1 MANNSIFARNAH
13 RANLQRNAFD
23 LSFTSK
29 FTASV
34 GMLLPCFC
42 KEVNPN
48 EHFRINPTMFLR
60 TVPLNSAAYVR
71 LKQYCEFYFVPT
83 RLLWRS
89 FPQFIAG
96 TSNQYSQ
103 QVFDGSKFS
112 NVPFVNFGDLLNF
125 LGNTNNLPDSCGYNF
140 KNGAVRLLDLLGY
153 GINVTNVDGLI
164 LQNKTKPF
172 KFNVSPLRFFAYQ
185 KIYSDYY
192 RNAQYESVNVNAF
205 NIDAVNPASSTLP
218 NVGSLVT
225 PMLYLRY
232 RDWKKDY
239 FNAVSPQFQ
248 GNDFMSAA
256 FSPVVFPSPSG
267 SNVSSQKPEVF
278 NYGGNYLGGIS
289 TSLSGS
295 STTGLRLTVSNL
307 RSAYALDKLYRLMS
321 SAKDG
326 SYGEQMK
333 VRFGVDAPDDDWKS
347 KFIGA
352 IDAPITIADVTTTSD
367 TYDESSNSGAIPGTL
382 YGNGWSNS
390 QGVIDFTAKEHG
402 IIMGIFSIL
411 PECDYQS
418 DQIDAF
424 NTKLK
429 REDFFVPEFADL
441 GKQPTPIYQFKFT
454 KDTDM
459 SKILGWNL
467 RYSEYKTS
475 LDMVHGVFNSDDKFQ
490 NQSYN
495 AWVAPRNQSLSQYS
509 NGATVSFFKALP
521 SVLNQIMVQ
530 EYDGTE
536 QTDQF
541 LVNANFGVQAIRPM
555 SIYGEPSLN

>member
-1 MANNSIFARNAH
+1 MVNNSIFARNAH

-48 EHFRINPTMFLR
+48 EHFRINPEMFLR
-60 TVPLNSAAYVR
+60 TVPMNSAAYVR

-89 FPQFIAG
+89 FPQFVAG
-96 TSNQYSQ
+96 TSNRFSQ
-103 QVFDGSKFS
+103 GIFDGSKFPS
-112 NVPFVNFGDLLNF
+112 VPSVNFGDLMTF
-125 LGNTNNLPDSCGYNF
+125 ISGTDSLPDSAGYNF

-153 GINVTNVDGLI
+153 GVNVSNVDSLVAA
-164 LQNKTKPF
+164 NKAKKFAFDINPF
-172 KFNVSPLRFFAYQ
+172 RFFAYQ

-192 RNAQYESVNVNAF
+192 RNPQYESINLNAW
-205 NIDAVNPASSTLP
+205 NIDNINPAASVVPHVSPL
-218 NVGSLVT
+218 SAS
-225 PMLYLRY
+225 MLYLRY

-239 FNAVSPQFQ
+239 FNAVSPSFQ
-248 GNDFMSAA
+248 GSDFMSSS
-256 FSPVVFPSPSG
+256 FLPISFPSPSG
-267 SNVSSQKPEVF
+267 SAVVSTIPDSYLY
-278 NYGGNYLGGIS
+278 NGDYLGGLS

-295 STTGLRLTVSNL
+295 TSGTRLTVSNL
-307 RSAYALDKLYRLMS
+307 RSAYALDKLYRLMV

-326 SYGEQMK
+326 SYSEQMK
-333 VRFGVDAPDDDWKS
+333 VRFGVAAPDDDWKS

-352 IDAPITIADVTTTSD
+352 IDAPVTIGDVTTTSD
-367 TYDESSNSGAIPGTL
+367 TYDESNNQGAIPGTL
-382 YGNGWSNS
+382 YGNGWSQS
-390 QGVIDFTAKEHG
+390 KGLIDFTAKEHG

-459 SKILGWNL
+459 SKVLGWNL

-495 AWVAPRNQSLSQYS
+495 AWVAPRNQALAQYT

-521 SVLNQIMVQ
+521 SVLNQVMVQ
-530 EYDGTE
+530 QYDGTE

-541 LVNANFGVQAIRPM
+541 LVNASFNVQAIRPM

>member
-1 MANNSIFARNAH
+1 
-13 RANLQRNAFD
+13 
-23 LSFTSK
+23 
-29 FTASV
+29 
-34 GMLLPCFC
+34 ML
-42 KEVNPN
+42 
-48 EHFRINPTMFLR
+48 
-60 TVPLNSAAYVR
+60 
-71 LKQYCEFYFVPT
+71 
-83 RLLWRS
+83 
-89 FPQFIAG
+89 
-96 TSNQYSQ
+96 
-103 QVFDGSKFS
+103 
-112 NVPFVNFGDLLNF
+112 
-125 LGNTNNLPDSCGYNF
+125 
-140 KNGAVRLLDLLGY
+140 
-153 GINVTNVDGLI
+153 
-164 LQNKTKPF
+164 
-172 KFNVSPLRFFAYQ
+172 AYQ

-192 RNAQYESVNVNAF
+192 RNPLYESVDVENFNVDNS
-205 NIDAVNPASSTLP
+205 NPSTSVASQTAS
-218 NVGSLVT
+218 
-225 PMLYLRY
+225 MMYLRY

-239 FNAVSPQFQ
+239 FNAVSPAFQ
-248 GNDFMSAA
+248 SSDFMSAS
-256 FSPVVFPSPSG
+256 FTPVSFGVSASSG
-267 SNVSSQKPEVF
+267 EPYTNTDISSK
-278 NYGGNYLGGIS
+278 LGGLYIKS
-289 TSLSGS
+289 ADNF
-295 STTGLRLTVSNL
+295 TVANL
-307 RSAYALDKLYRLMS
+307 RSAYALDKLYRLML

-326 SYGEQMK
+326 SYSEQMK

-352 IDAPITIADVTTTSD
+352 IDAPVTIGDVTTTSD
-367 TYDESSNSGAIPGTL
+367 TYDESSQSGAIPGTL
-382 YGNGWSNS
+382 YGNGWSQSKGN
-390 QGVIDFTAKEHG
+390 IDFTAKEHG

-418 DQIDAF
+418 DQLDAF

-459 SKILGWNL
+459 TKVLGWNL

-495 AWVAPRNQSLSQYS
+495 AWVAPRNQTLAQYS

-530 EYDGTE
+530 QYDGTE

-541 LVNANFGVQAIRPM
+541 LVNAGFNVQAIRPM

>member
-48 EHFRINPTMFLR
+48 EHFRINPSLFLR

-96 TSNQYSQ
+96 TSNQFSAAIS
-103 QVFDGSKFS
+103 DGSKFS
-112 NVPFVNFGDLLNF
+112 SVPTWDFNTMLKLLTTS
-125 LGNTNNLPDSCGYNF
+125 GNDTCGYPF
-140 KNGAVRLLDLLGY
+140 KYGAVRLLDLLGY
-153 GINVTNVDGLI
+153 GVNVSNVDSLI
-164 LQNKTKPF
+164 AANNTKPF
-172 KFNVSPLRFFAYQ
+172 AFKVSPFRMLAYQ

-192 RNAQYESVNVNAF
+192 RNSLYESVDVENFNVDNS
-205 NIDAVNPASSTLP
+205 NPSSSVASQTAS
-218 NVGSLVT
+218 
-225 PMLYLRY
+225 MMYLRY

-239 FNAVSPQFQ
+239 FNSVSPSFQ
-248 GNDFMSAA
+248 GNEFMQAQ
-256 FSPVVFPSPSG
+256 FSPFVFPSAGQDVNANPTSWGNKNDNYQGGLSINQPSG
-267 SNVSSQKPEVF
+267 
-278 NYGGNYLGGIS
+278 
-289 TSLSGS
+289 GS
-295 STTGLRLTVSNL
+295 SAGITVANL

-326 SYGEQMK
+326 SYSEQMK
-333 VRFGVDAPDDDWKS
+333 VRFGVESPDDDWKS
-347 KFIGA
+347 QFIGA
-352 IDAPITIADVTTTSD
+352 IDAPVTIGDVTTTSD
-367 TYDESSNSGAIPGTL
+367 TYDETSESGAIPGTL
-382 YGNGWSNS
+382 YGNGWSQS
-390 QGVIDFTAKEHG
+390 QGNIDFTSKEHG

-418 DQIDAF
+418 DQLDAF

-459 SKILGWNL
+459 TKVLGWNL

-495 AWVAPRNQSLSQYS
+495 AWVAPRNQSLNQYS

-530 EYDGTE
+530 QYDGTE

-541 LVNANFGVQAIRPM
+541 LVNAGFNVQAIRPM

>member
-13 RANLQRNAFD
+13 RAHLQRNAFD

-103 QVFDGSKFS
+103 QVFDGSQFP
-112 NVPFVNFGDLLNF
+112 NIPFVNFGDLLNF
-125 LGNTNNLPDSCGYNF
+125 IGNTNNLPDSCGYNF

-153 GINVTNVDGLI
+153 GINVSNVDGLI
-164 LQNKTKPF
+164 LTNKTKPF
-172 KFNVSPLRFFAYQ
+172 KFNVSPFRFLAYQ
-185 KIYSDYY
+185 KIYSDFY
-192 RNAQYESVNVNAF
+192 RNAQYESINVNAF
-205 NIDAVNPASSTLP
+205 NIDGVNPASSTNP
-218 NVGSLVT
+218 NIGPLVT
-225 PMLYLRY
+225 PQLYLRY

-248 GNDFMSAA
+248 GSDFMSSS
-256 FSPVVFPSPSG
+256 FQPIVFPSAGQDINANPTSWNVGSNFQGGLSINQPSG
-267 SNVSSQKPEVF
+267 SSSA
-278 NYGGNYLGGIS
+278 GI
-289 TSLSGS
+289 
-295 STTGLRLTVSNL
+295 TVANL
-307 RSAYALDKLYRLMS
+307 RSAYALDKLYRLMV

-326 SYGEQMK
+326 SYSEQMK
-333 VRFGVDAPDDDWKS
+333 TRFGVEAPNDEWKS

-367 TYDESSNSGAIPGTL
+367 TYDASSEIGAIPGTL

-429 REDFFVPEFADL
+429 REDFFVPEYADL

-459 SKILGWNL
+459 SKVLGWNL

-475 LDMVHGVFNSDDKFQ
+475 LDMIHGVFNSDDKFQ

-495 AWVAPRNQSLSQYS
+495 AWVAPRNQALSQYS

-541 LVNANFGVQAIRPM
+541 LINAQFGVQAIRPM

>member
-48 EHFRINPTMFLR
+48 EHFRINPEMFLR

-96 TSNQYSQ
+96 TSNQFSTAIS
-103 QVFDGSKFS
+103 DGSKFS
-112 NVPFVNFGDLLNF
+112 SVPTWDFNTILRLLSTS
-125 LGNTNNLPDSCGYNF
+125 GNDACGYPF
-140 KNGAVRLLDLLGY
+140 KYGAVRLLDLLGY
-153 GINVTNVDGLI
+153 GVNVSNVDSLI
-164 LQNKTKPF
+164 AANTAKPF
-172 KFNVSPLRFFAYQ
+172 AFKVSPFRMLAYQ
-185 KIYSDYY
+185 KIYSDFY
-192 RNAQYESVNVNAF
+192 RNPLYEAIDVENFNVDNTSSSSS
-205 NIDAVNPASSTLP
+205 IASQTAR
-218 NVGSLVT
+218 
-225 PMLYLRY
+225 MMYLRY

-248 GNDFMSAA
+248 GNDFMSAS
-256 FSPVVFPSPSG
+256 FTPIVFPSAGQDVNANPTSWSNKNDNFQGGLSINQPSG
-267 SNVSSQKPEVF
+267 
-278 NYGGNYLGGIS
+278 
-289 TSLSGS
+289 GS
-295 STTGLRLTVSNL
+295 SAGITVANL
-307 RSAYALDKLYRLMS
+307 RSAYALDKLYRLMV

-326 SYGEQMK
+326 SYSEQMK
-333 VRFGVDAPDDDWKS
+333 TRFGVDAPDDDWKS

-352 IDAPITIADVTTTSD
+352 IDAPVTIGDVTTTSD
-367 TYDESSNSGAIPGTL
+367 TYNETDNSGAIPGTL
-382 YGNGWSNS
+382 YGNGWSQSN
-390 QGVIDFTAKEHG
+390 GTIDFTSKEHG

-441 GKQPTPIYQFKFT
+441 GKQPTPIYQFKFS

-459 SKILGWNL
+459 TKVLGWNL

-495 AWVAPRNQSLSQYS
+495 AWVAPRNQTLSQYS

-530 EYDGTE
+530 QYDGTE

-541 LVNANFGVQAIRPM
+541 LVNAGFNVQAIRPM

>member
-48 EHFRINPTMFLR
+48 EHFRINPEMFLR

-96 TSNQYSQ
+96 TSNQFSA
-103 QVFDGSKFS
+103 VISDGSKFS
-112 NVPFVNFGDLLNF
+112 SVPTWDFNTMLKLLTTS
-125 LGNTNNLPDSCGYNF
+125 GNDTCGYPF
-140 KNGAVRLLDLLGY
+140 KYGAVRLLDLLGY
-153 GINVTNVDGLI
+153 GVNVSNVDSLI
-164 LQNKTKPF
+164 AANNTKPF
-172 KFNVSPLRFFAYQ
+172 NFKVSPFRMLAYQ

-192 RNAQYESVNVNAF
+192 RNPLYESVDVENFNVDNS
-205 NIDAVNPASSTLP
+205 NPSTSVASQTAS
-218 NVGSLVT
+218 
-225 PMLYLRY
+225 MMYLRY

-239 FNAVSPQFQ
+239 FNAVSPAFQ
-248 GNDFMSAA
+248 SSDFMSAS
-256 FSPVVFPSPSG
+256 FSPVSFGVSASSG
-267 SNVSSQKPEVF
+267 EPYTNTDISSK
-278 NYGGNYLGGIS
+278 LGGIYIKS
-289 TSLSGS
+289 ADNF
-295 STTGLRLTVSNL
+295 TVANL
-307 RSAYALDKLYRLMS
+307 RSAYALDKLYRLML

-326 SYGEQMK
+326 SYSEQMK

-352 IDAPITIADVTTTSD
+352 IDAPVTIADVTTTSD
-367 TYDESSNSGAIPGTL
+367 TYDESLQSGAIPGTL
-382 YGNGWSNS
+382 YGNGWSQSKGN
-390 QGVIDFTAKEHG
+390 IDFTAKEHG

-418 DQIDAF
+418 DQLDAF

-459 SKILGWNL
+459 SKVLGWNL

-475 LDMVHGVFNSDDKFQ
+475 FDMVHGVFNSDDKYQ

-495 AWVAPRNQSLSQYS
+495 AWVAPRNQTLAQYS

-530 EYDGTE
+530 QYDGTE

-541 LVNANFGVQAIRPM
+541 LVNAGFHVQAIRPM

>member
-48 EHFRINPTMFLR
+48 EHFRINPEMFLR

-89 FPQFIAG
+89 FPQFISG
-96 TSNQYSQ
+96 TSNVFSQ
-103 QVFDGSKFS
+103 GIFDGSKFNS
-112 NVPFVNFGDLLNF
+112 VPSVNFGDLLTF
-125 LGNTNNLPDSCGYNF
+125 LSGTSNLPDSAGYNF

-153 GINVTNVDGLI
+153 GVNVANVDSLI
-164 LQNKTKPF
+164 AANKVKKFTFSVNPF
-172 KFNVSPLRFFAYQ
+172 RFFAYQ

-192 RNAQYESVNVNAF
+192 RNALYEGININAW
-205 NIDAVNPASSTLP
+205 NIDNISPFTSDTPVIS
-218 NVGSLVT
+218 SLVT

-239 FNAVSPQFQ
+239 FNAVSPSFQ
-248 GNDFMSAA
+248 GNEFMASQFTPIA
-256 FSPVVFPSPSG
+256 FPSAGQDVNANPTSWTNKNDNFQGGLSINQPSG
-267 SNVSSQKPEVF
+267 
-278 NYGGNYLGGIS
+278 
-289 TSLSGS
+289 GS
-295 STTGLRLTVSNL
+295 SAGITVANL
-307 RSAYALDKLYRLMS
+307 RSAYALDKLYRLMV

-326 SYGEQMK
+326 SYSEQMK

-352 IDAPITIADVTTTSD
+352 IDAPVTIGDVTTTSD
-367 TYDESSNSGAIPGTL
+367 TYDETSNSGAIPGTL
-382 YGNGWSNS
+382 YGNGWSQS
-390 QGVIDFTAKEHG
+390 KGSIDFTSKEHG

-418 DQIDAF
+418 DQLNPF

-429 REDFFVPEFADL
+429 REDYFVPEFADL
-441 GKQPTPIYQFKFT
+441 GKQPTPIYQFKFN

-459 SKILGWNL
+459 SKVLGWNL

-495 AWVAPRNQSLSQYS
+495 AWVAPRNQTLSQYS

-530 EYDGTE
+530 QYDGTE

-541 LVNANFGVQAIRPM
+541 LVNAGFNVQAIRPM

>member
-48 EHFRINPTMFLR
+48 EHFRINPEMFLR

-89 FPQFIAG
+89 FPQFISG
-96 TSNQYSQ
+96 TSNQFSQ
-103 QVFDGSKFS
+103 GIFDGSKFDS
-112 NVPFVNFGDLLNF
+112 VPSVNFGDLLTF
-125 LGNTNNLPDSCGYNF
+125 LSGTSQLPDSAGYNF
-140 KNGAVRLLDLLGY
+140 KNGAVRILDLLGY
-153 GINVTNVDGLI
+153 GINVSNVDSLI
-164 LQNKTKPF
+164 AANKTK
-172 KFNVSPLRFFAYQ
+172 KFNFNVNPFRFFAYQ

-192 RNAQYESVNVNAF
+192 RNAQYESINLNAW
-205 NIDAVNPASSTLP
+205 NIDNINPASGSTP
-218 NVGSLVT
+218 LVSPLVA

-239 FNAVSPQFQ
+239 FNAVSPSFQ
-248 GNDFMSAA
+248 GNEFMQSQ
-256 FSPVVFPSPSG
+256 FTPIVFPSAGQDVNANPTSWGNKNDNYQGGLSINQPSG
-267 SNVSSQKPEVF
+267 
-278 NYGGNYLGGIS
+278 
-289 TSLSGS
+289 GS
-295 STTGLRLTVSNL
+295 SAGITVANL
-307 RSAYALDKLYRLMS
+307 RSAYALDKLYRLMT

-326 SYGEQMK
+326 SYSEQMK
-333 VRFGVDAPDDDWKS
+333 VRFGVESPDDDWKS

-352 IDAPITIADVTTTSD
+352 IDAPVTIGDVTTTSD
-367 TYDESSNSGAIPGTL
+367 TYDESSQIGAIPGTL
-382 YGNGWSNS
+382 YGNGWSQSRGN
-390 QGVIDFTAKEHG
+390 IDFTAKEHG
-402 IIMGIFSIL
+402 IIIGIFSIL

-418 DQIDAF
+418 DQLDAF

-459 SKILGWNL
+459 TKVLGWNL

-495 AWVAPRNQSLSQYS
+495 AWVAPRNQSLNQYS

-530 EYDGTE
+530 QYDGTE

-541 LVNANFGVQAIRPM
+541 LVNAGFNVQAIRPM

>member
-1 MANNSIFARNAH
+1 MANNSIFSRNAH

-48 EHFRINPTMFLR
+48 EHFRINPEMFLR

-103 QVFDGSKFS
+103 QVFDGSKFP

-125 LGNTNNLPDSCGYNF
+125 LGNTNNLPDSCGYSF

-153 GINVTNVDGLI
+153 GINVSNVDSLI
-164 LQNKTKPF
+164 LTNKTKPF
-172 KFNVSPLRFFAYQ
+172 KFNISPFRFLAYQ
-185 KIYSDYY
+185 KIYSDFY
-192 RNAQYESVNVNAF
+192 RNAQYESINVNAF
-205 NIDAVNPASSTLP
+205 NIDGINPASSTNP
-218 NVGSLVT
+218 SIGSLVT
-225 PMLYLRY
+225 PQLYLRY

-256 FSPVVFPSPSG
+256 FSPIVFPAAGQIVNGNPTSWSFKGGNFQGGVSINQPSG
-267 SNVSSQKPEVF
+267 DSSA
-278 NYGGNYLGGIS
+278 GI
-289 TSLSGS
+289 TAA
-295 STTGLRLTVSNL
+295 NL

-326 SYGEQMK
+326 SYSEQMK
-333 VRFGVDAPDDDWKS
+333 TRFGVEAPDDEWKS

-367 TYDESSNSGAIPGTL
+367 TYDESSNQGAIPGTL
-382 YGNGWSNS
+382 YGNGWSQS
-390 QGVIDFTAKEHG
+390 KGLIDFTAKEHG
-402 IIMGIFSIL
+402 VIMGIFSIL

-459 SKILGWNL
+459 SKVLGWNL

-475 LDMVHGVFNSDDKFQ
+475 LDMVHGVFNSNDKFQ

-495 AWVAPRNQSLSQYS
+495 AWVAPRNQALSQYS
-509 NGATVSFFKALP
+509 NGATISFFKALP

-541 LVNANFGVQAIRPM
+541 LVNAQFGVQAIRPM

>member
-13 RANLQRNAFD
+13 RVHLQRNAFD

-89 FPQFIAG
+89 FPQFISG
-96 TSNQYSQ
+96 TSNMFSQ
-103 QVFDGSKFS
+103 RIYDGSKFS
-112 NVPFVNFGDLLNF
+112 SIPSVSFGKLLSFINTVTDL
-125 LGNTNNLPDSCGYNF
+125 DVCGYDY
-140 KNGAVRLLDLLGY
+140 KSGAVRLLDLLGY
-153 GINVTNVDGLI
+153 GVNVANVDSLI
-164 LQNKTKPF
+164 SQNATKPF
-172 KFNVSPLRFFAYQ
+172 SFNVSPFRFLAYQ

-192 RNAQYESVNVNAF
+192 RNAQYESVNVSAF
-205 NIDAVNPASSTLP
+205 NIDSVAVPSSGVPSSPLQ
-218 NVGSLVT
+218 SS
-225 PMLYLRY
+225 MLSLRY

-239 FNAVSPQFQ
+239 FNAVSPEFQ
-248 GNDFMSAA
+248 GNDFMTAQ
-256 FSPVVFPSPSG
+256 FSPVLFPFGDTGKYHEVRPTSTNYG
-267 SNVSSQKPEVF
+267 SNYMGLLNQEF
-278 NYGGNYLGGIS
+278 S
-289 TSLSGS
+289 TNGQFTLS
-295 STTGLRLTVSNL
+295 TANI
-307 RSAYALDKLYRLMS
+307 RSAFALDKLYRLMS

-326 SYGEQMK
+326 SYSEQMK
-333 VRFGVDAPDDDWKS
+333 TRFGVDAPDDEWKS

-367 TYDESSNSGAIPGTL
+367 TYDASSESGAIPGTL

-441 GKQPTPIYQFKFT
+441 GKQATPIYQFKFT

-459 SKILGWNL
+459 SGVLGWNL

-495 AWVAPRNQSLSQYS
+495 AWVAPRNQSLSQYT

>member
-48 EHFRINPTMFLR
+48 EHFRINPEMFLR

-96 TSNQYSQ
+96 TSNQFSTAIS
-103 QVFDGSKFS
+103 DGSKFNS
-112 NVPFVNFGDLLNF
+112 VPTWDFNTLLK
-125 LGNTNNLPDSCGYNF
+125 LLSTSGTDTCGYPF
-140 KNGAVRLLDLLGY
+140 KYGAVRLLDLLGY
-153 GINVTNVDGLI
+153 GVNVSNVDSLI
-164 LQNKTKPF
+164 AANTAKPF
-172 KFNVSPLRFFAYQ
+172 AFKVSPFRMLAYQ
-185 KIYSDYY
+185 KIYSDFY
-192 RNAQYESVNVNAF
+192 RNPLYEAIDVENFNVDNT
-205 NIDAVNPASSTLP
+205 SSSSSIANQTAR
-218 NVGSLVT
+218 
-225 PMLYLRY
+225 MMYLRY

-239 FNAVSPQFQ
+239 FNAVSPSFQ
-248 GNDFMSAA
+248 GNDFMQAA
-256 FSPVVFPSPSG
+256 FSPIVFPSAGQDVNANPTSWFNKNDNFQGGLSINQPSG
-267 SNVSSQKPEVF
+267 
-278 NYGGNYLGGIS
+278 
-289 TSLSGS
+289 GS
-295 STTGLRLTVSNL
+295 SAGITVANL
-307 RSAYALDKLYRLMS
+307 RSAYALDKLYRLMV

-326 SYGEQMK
+326 SYSEQMK
-333 VRFGVDAPDDDWKS
+333 TRFGVDAPDDDWKS

-352 IDAPITIADVTTTSD
+352 IDAPVTIGDVTTTSD
-367 TYDESSNSGAIPGTL
+367 TYNESDQSGAIPGTL
-382 YGNGWSNS
+382 YGNGWSQS
-390 QGVIDFTAKEHG
+390 KGTIHFTSKEHG

-441 GKQPTPIYQFKFT
+441 GKQPTPIYQFKFN

-459 SKILGWNL
+459 SKVLGWNL

-495 AWVAPRNQSLSQYS
+495 AWVAPRNQILSQYS
-509 NGATVSFFKALP
+509 EGATVSFFKALP

-530 EYDGTE
+530 QYDGTE

-541 LVNANFGVQAIRPM
+541 LVDAGFNVQAIRPM

>member
-48 EHFRINPTMFLR
+48 EHFRINPEMFLR

-96 TSNQYSQ
+96 TSNQFSTAIS
-103 QVFDGSKFS
+103 DGSKFS
-112 NVPFVNFGDLLNF
+112 SVPTWDFNTLLR
-125 LGNTNNLPDSCGYNF
+125 LLSTSGTDACGYPF
-140 KNGAVRLLDLLGY
+140 KYGAVRLLDLLGY
-153 GINVTNVDGLI
+153 GVNVSNVDSLI
-164 LQNKTKPF
+164 AANTAKPF
-172 KFNVSPLRFFAYQ
+172 AFKVSPFRMLAYQ
-185 KIYSDYY
+185 KIYSDFY
-192 RNAQYESVNVNAF
+192 RNSLYESIDVENFNVDNT
-205 NIDAVNPASSTLP
+205 SSSSSIANQTAR
-218 NVGSLVT
+218 
-225 PMLYLRY
+225 MMYLRY

-248 GNDFMSAA
+248 GNDFMSAS
-256 FSPVVFPSPSG
+256 FTPIVFPSAGQDVNANPTSWSNKNDNFQGGLSINQPSG
-267 SNVSSQKPEVF
+267 
-278 NYGGNYLGGIS
+278 
-289 TSLSGS
+289 GS
-295 STTGLRLTVSNL
+295 SAGITVANL
-307 RSAYALDKLYRLMS
+307 RSAYALDKLYRLMV

-326 SYGEQMK
+326 SYSEQMK
-333 VRFGVDAPDDDWKS
+333 TRFGVDAPDDDWKS

-352 IDAPITIADVTTTSD
+352 IDAPVTIGDVTTTSD
-367 TYDESSNSGAIPGTL
+367 TYNESDQSGAIPGTL
-382 YGNGWSNS
+382 YGNGWSQS
-390 QGVIDFTAKEHG
+390 KGTIDFTSKEHG

-441 GKQPTPIYQFKFT
+441 GKQPTPIYQFKFS

-459 SKILGWNL
+459 SKVLGWNL

-495 AWVAPRNQSLSQYS
+495 AWVAPRNQTLSQYS

-521 SVLNQIMVQ
+521 SVLNQVMVQ
-530 EYDGTE
+530 QYDGTE

-541 LVNANFGVQAIRPM
+541 LVNAGFNVQAIRPM

>member
-1 MANNSIFARNAH
+1 MSNNSIFARNVH

-48 EHFRINPTMFLR
+48 EHFRINPEMFLR

-89 FPQFIAG
+89 FPQFISG
-96 TSNQYSQ
+96 TSNQFSQ
-103 QVFDGSKFS
+103 GIFDGSKFPS
-112 NVPFVNFGDLLNF
+112 VPSVNFGDLLTF
-125 LGNTNNLPDSCGYNF
+125 LSGTSNLPDSAGYNF

-153 GINVTNVDGLI
+153 GINVANVDSLI
-164 LQNKTKPF
+164 AANKSKKFT
-172 KFNVSPLRFFAYQ
+172 FNVNPFRFFAYQ

-192 RNAQYESVNVNAF
+192 RNTQYESINLNAW
-205 NIDAVNPASSTLP
+205 NIDNINPSS
-218 NVGSLVT
+218 SVT
-225 PMLYLRY
+225 PMVSPLVSPMFYLRY

-239 FNAVSPQFQ
+239 FNAVSPSFQ
-248 GNDFMSAA
+248 GNDFMESS
-256 FSPVVFPSPSG
+256 FSPIVFPSAGQNVNGNPTSWTGKNDNFQGGLSINQPSG
-267 SNVSSQKPEVF
+267 
-278 NYGGNYLGGIS
+278 
-289 TSLSGS
+289 GS
-295 STTGLRLTVSNL
+295 SAGITVANL
-307 RSAYALDKLYRLMS
+307 RSAYALDKLYRLMV

-326 SYGEQMK
+326 SYSEQMK

-352 IDAPITIADVTTTSD
+352 IDAPVTIGDVTTTSD

-382 YGNGWSNS
+382 YGNGWSQS
-390 QGVIDFTAKEHG
+390 KGSIDFTSKEHG

-418 DQIDAF
+418 DQLNPF

-429 REDFFVPEFADL
+429 REDYFVPEFADL
-441 GKQPTPIYQFKFT
+441 GKQPTPIYQFKFN

-459 SKILGWNL
+459 SKVLGWNL

-495 AWVAPRNQSLSQYS
+495 AWVAPRNQTLSQYS

-530 EYDGTE
+530 QYDGTE

-541 LVNANFGVQAIRPM
+541 LVNAGFNVQAIRPM

>member
-1 MANNSIFARNAH
+1 MANNSIFARNVH

-48 EHFRINPTMFLR
+48 EHFRINPEMFLR

-96 TSNQYSQ
+96 TSNQFSAAIS
-103 QVFDGSKFS
+103 DGSKFS
-112 NVPFVNFGDLLNF
+112 SVPTWDFNTLLK
-125 LGNTNNLPDSCGYNF
+125 LLTTSGHDTCGYPF
-140 KNGAVRLLDLLGY
+140 KYGAVRLLDLLGY
-153 GINVTNVDGLI
+153 GVNVSNVDSLI
-164 LQNKTKPF
+164 GANNTKPF
-172 KFNVSPLRFFAYQ
+172 NFKVSPFRMLAYQ

-192 RNAQYESVNVNAF
+192 RNSLYESVDVENFNVDNS
-205 NIDAVNPASSTLP
+205 NPSTSVANQTAS
-218 NVGSLVT
+218 
-225 PMLYLRY
+225 MMYLRY

-239 FNAVSPQFQ
+239 FNAVSPSFQ
-248 GNDFMSAA
+248 GNEFMEAA
-256 FSPVVFPSPSG
+256 FSPIVFPSAGQDVNGNPTSWSGKNDNFQGGLSINQPSG
-267 SNVSSQKPEVF
+267 ASSA
-278 NYGGNYLGGIS
+278 GI
-289 TSLSGS
+289 
-295 STTGLRLTVSNL
+295 TVANL
-307 RSAYALDKLYRLMS
+307 RSAYALDKLYRLMV

-326 SYGEQMK
+326 SYSEQMK

-352 IDAPITIADVTTTSD
+352 IDAPVTIGDVTTTSD
-367 TYDESSNSGAIPGTL
+367 TYDETSNSGAIPGTL
-382 YGNGWSNS
+382 YGNGWSQS
-390 QGVIDFTAKEHG
+390 KGSIDFTSKEHG

-418 DQIDAF
+418 DQLNPF

-429 REDFFVPEFADL
+429 REDYFVPEFADL
-441 GKQPTPIYQFKFT
+441 GKQPTPIYQFKFN

-459 SKILGWNL
+459 SKVLGWNL

-495 AWVAPRNQSLSQYS
+495 AWVAPRNQTLSQYS

-530 EYDGTE
+530 QYDGTE

-541 LVNANFGVQAIRPM
+541 LVNAGFNVQAIRPM

>member
-89 FPQFIAG
+89 FPQFISG
-96 TSNQYSQ
+96 TSNQFSQ
-103 QVFDGSKFS
+103 RIYDGSKFS
-112 NVPFVNFGDLLNF
+112 SIPSVSFGKLLSFINTATDL
-125 LGNTNNLPDSCGYNF
+125 DVCGYDY
-140 KNGAVRLLDLLGY
+140 KSGAVRLLDLLGY
-153 GINVTNVDGLI
+153 GVNVANVDSLI
-164 LQNKTKPF
+164 SQNATKPF
-172 KFNVSPLRFFAYQ
+172 SFNVSPFRFLAYQ

-192 RNAQYESVNVNAF
+192 RNAQYESVNVSAF
-205 NIDAVNPASSTLP
+205 NIDSVAVPSSGVPSSPLQ
-218 NVGSLVT
+218 S
-225 PMLYLRY
+225 PMLSLRY

-239 FNAVSPQFQ
+239 FNAVSPEFQ
-248 GNDFMSAA
+248 GNDFMSSQ
-256 FSPVVFPSPSG
+256 FSPILFPAG
-267 SNVSSQKPEVF
+267 QTDKYQEVKPATS
-278 NYGGNYLGGIS
+278 NYGGNYMGLLNQQVS
-289 TSLSGS
+289 TNGQFTMS
-295 STTGLRLTVSNL
+295 VANI
-307 RSAYALDKLYRLMS
+307 RSAFALDKLYRLMS

-367 TYDESSNSGAIPGTL
+367 TYDSSSESGAIPGTL

-424 NTKLK
+424 NTKLQ

-459 SKILGWNL
+459 SRVLGWNL

-521 SVLNQIMVQ
+521 SVLNQVMVQ

-541 LVNANFGVQAIRPM
+541 LINASFGVQAIRPM

>member
-1 MANNSIFARNAH
+1 MANNSIFASNAH

-48 EHFRINPTMFLR
+48 EHFRINPEMFLR

-89 FPQFIAG
+89 FPQFITG
-96 TSNQYSQ
+96 TSNLFSQ
-103 QVFDGSKFS
+103 GIFDGSKFGS
-112 NVPFVNFGDLLNF
+112 VPSVNFGDLLTF
-125 LGNTNNLPDSCGYNF
+125 LSGTSQLPDSAGYNF
-140 KNGAVRLLDLLGY
+140 KNGAVRILDLLGY
-153 GINVTNVDGLI
+153 GINVSNVDSLI
-164 LQNKTKPF
+164 AANKTK
-172 KFNVSPLRFFAYQ
+172 KFNFNVNPFRFFAYQ

-192 RNAQYESVNVNAF
+192 RNAQYESININAW
-205 NIDAVNPASSTLP
+205 NIDNINPASGSTP
-218 NVGSLVT
+218 LVSPLVA

-239 FNAVSPQFQ
+239 FNAVSPAFQ
-248 GNDFMSAA
+248 SSDFMSAS
-256 FSPVVFPSPSG
+256 FSPVSFGVSASSG
-267 SNVSSQKPEVF
+267 EPYTNTDISSK
-278 NYGGNYLGGIS
+278 LGGVYIKS
-289 TSLSGS
+289 ADNF
-295 STTGLRLTVSNL
+295 TVANL
-307 RSAYALDKLYRLMS
+307 RSAYALDKLYRLML

-326 SYGEQMK
+326 SYSEQMK

-352 IDAPITIADVTTTSD
+352 IDAPVTIGDVTTTSD
-367 TYDESSNSGAIPGTL
+367 TYDESSQSGAIPGTL
-382 YGNGWSNS
+382 YGNGWSQSKGN
-390 QGVIDFTAKEHG
+390 IDFTAKEHG

-418 DQIDAF
+418 DQLDVF

-441 GKQPTPIYQFKFT
+441 GKQPIPIYQFKFT

-459 SKILGWNL
+459 TKVLGWNL

-495 AWVAPRNQSLSQYS
+495 AWVAPRNQTLAQYS

-530 EYDGTE
+530 QYDGTE

-541 LVNANFGVQAIRPM
+541 LVNAGFNVQAIRPM

>member
-1 MANNSIFARNAH
+1 MANNSIFARNVH
-13 RANLQRNAFD
+13 RTHLQRNAFD

-48 EHFRINPTMFLR
+48 EHFRINPSMFLR

-89 FPQFIAG
+89 FPQFISG
-96 TSNQYSQ
+96 TSNQFSQ
-103 QVFDGSKFS
+103 RIYDGSKFPS
-112 NVPFVNFGDLLNF
+112 VPSVSFGKLLSFINTVSDL
-125 LGNTNNLPDSCGYNF
+125 DVCGYDY
-140 KNGAVRLLDLLGY
+140 KSGAVRLLDLLGY
-153 GINVTNVDGLI
+153 GVNVANVDSLI
-164 LQNKTKPF
+164 SQNATKPF
-172 KFNVSPLRFFAYQ
+172 SFNVSPFRFLAYQ

-192 RNAQYESVNVNAF
+192 RNAQYESVNVAAF
-205 NIDAVNPASSTLP
+205 NIDSVAVPSSGVSSSPLQ
-218 NVGSLVT
+218 S
-225 PMLYLRY
+225 PMLSLRY

-248 GNDFMSAA
+248 GNNFMSAA

-267 SNVSSQKPEVF
+267 SSVSSQVPNVF
-278 NYGGNYLGGIS
+278 SYGGNYLGGIE
-289 TSLSGS
+289 TALSGS
-295 STTGLRLTVSNL
+295 TSGLRLTVSNI

-367 TYDESSNSGAIPGTL
+367 TYDASSDSGAIPGTL

-459 SKILGWNL
+459 SKVLGWNL

-495 AWVAPRNQSLSQYS
+495 AWVAPRNQALSQYS

-521 SVLNQIMVQ
+521 SVLNQVMVQ

>member
-1 MANNSIFARNAH
+1 MANNSIFARNSH

-48 EHFRINPTMFLR
+48 EHFRINPEMFLR
-60 TVPLNSAAYVR
+60 TVPMNSAAYVR

-96 TSNQYSQ
+96 TSNEFSQ
-103 QVFDGSKFS
+103 GIFDGSKFPS
-112 NVPFVNFGDLLNF
+112 VPSVNFGDLMTF
-125 LGNTNNLPDSCGYNF
+125 ISGTSSLPDSAGYSF

-153 GINVTNVDGLI
+153 GVNVSNVDSLVSA
-164 LQNKTKPF
+164 NKAK
-172 KFNVSPLRFFAYQ
+172 KFAFDVSPFRFFAYQ

-192 RNAQYESVNVNAF
+192 RNPQYESIDLNAW
-205 NIDAVNPASSTLP
+205 NIDNINPSSSVVPKVSPLIAS
-218 NVGSLVT
+218 
-225 PMLYLRY
+225 MLYLRY

-239 FNAVSPQFQ
+239 FNAVSPSFQ
-248 GNDFMSAA
+248 GNDFMGPELNTIAFPYNSSADTHS
-256 FSPVVFPSPSG
+256 FVPSTDAS
-267 SNVSSQKPEVF
+267 
-278 NYGGNYLGGIS
+278 GGNRMGRLVNS
-289 TSLSGS
+289 SSSSGFNN
-295 STTGLRLTVSNL
+295 LTVANL
-307 RSAYALDKLYRLMS
+307 RSAYALDKLYRLMV

-326 SYGEQMK
+326 SYSEQMK
-333 VRFGVDAPDDDWKS
+333 IRFGVEAQDDDWKS

-352 IDAPITIADVTTTSD
+352 IDAPVTIGDVTTTSD
-367 TYDESSNSGAIPGTL
+367 TYNEADHSGAIPGTL
-382 YGNGWSNS
+382 YGNGWSQS
-390 QGVIDFTAKEHG
+390 KGVIDFTAKEHG

-429 REDFFVPEFADL
+429 REDFFIPEFADL

-454 KDTDM
+454 GTTDM
-459 SKILGWNL
+459 TKVLGWNL
-467 RYSEYKTS
+467 RYSEYKTA

-495 AWVAPRNQSLSQYS
+495 AWVAPRNQSLAQYT

-521 SVLNQIMVQ
+521 SVLNQVMVQ
-530 EYDGTE
+530 QYDGTE

-541 LVNANFGVQAIRPM
+541 LVNASFNVQAIRPM

>member
-1 MANNSIFARNAH
+1 MANNSIFVRNAH
-13 RANLQRNAFD
+13 RASLQRNAFD

-48 EHFRINPTMFLR
+48 EHFRINPEMFLR
-60 TVPLNSAAYVR
+60 TVPMNSAAYVR

-89 FPQFIAG
+89 FPQFISG
-96 TSNQYSQ
+96 TSNEFSQ
-103 QVFDGSKFS
+103 GIFDGSKFS
-112 NVPFVNFGDLLNF
+112 SVPSVNFGDLMTF
-125 LGNTNNLPDSCGYNF
+125 ISGTTSLPDSAGYNF

-153 GINVTNVDGLI
+153 GVNVSNVDSLVAA
-164 LQNKTKPF
+164 NKAK
-172 KFNVSPLRFFAYQ
+172 KFAFGVSPFRFFAYQ

-192 RNAQYESVNVNAF
+192 RNPQYESINLNAW
-205 NIDAVNPASSTLP
+205 NIDNINPASSTVPKVSPL
-218 NVGSLVT
+218 SAS
-225 PMLYLRY
+225 MLYLRY

-239 FNAVSPQFQ
+239 FNSVSPSFQ
-248 GNDFMSAA
+248 GNGFMEAA
-256 FSPVVFPSPSG
+256 FSPIVFPSAGQDVNGNPTLWSTGGSFQGGVSINQPSG
-267 SNVSSQKPEVF
+267 
-278 NYGGNYLGGIS
+278 
-289 TSLSGS
+289 GS
-295 STTGLRLTVSNL
+295 SAGITVANL
-307 RSAYALDKLYRLMS
+307 RSAYALDKLYRLMV

-326 SYGEQMK
+326 SYSEQMK

-352 IDAPITIADVTTTSD
+352 IDAPITIGDVTTTSD
-367 TYDESSNSGAIPGTL
+367 TYDESTNQGAIPGTL
-382 YGNGWSNS
+382 YGNGWSQS
-390 QGVIDFTAKEHG
+390 KGAIDFTAKEHG

-424 NTKLK
+424 NTKLQ

-454 KDTDM
+454 GTTDM
-459 SKILGWNL
+459 SKVLGWNL

-475 LDMVHGVFNSDDKFQ
+475 FDMVHGVFNSDDKFQ

-495 AWVAPRNQSLSQYS
+495 AWVAPRNQSLAQYT

-521 SVLNQIMVQ
+521 SVLNQVMVQ
-530 EYDGTE
+530 QYDGTE

-541 LVNANFGVQAIRPM
+541 LVNASFNVQAIRPM

>member
-1 MANNSIFARNAH
+1 MANNSIFSRNAH

-48 EHFRINPTMFLR
+48 EHFRISPEMFLR

-96 TSNQYSQ
+96 TSNEYSQ
-103 QVFDGSKFS
+103 QVFDGSKFP
-112 NVPFVNFGDLLNF
+112 NVPFVSFGDLLNF
-125 LGNTNNLPDSCGYNF
+125 LGNTDNLPDSCGYNF

-153 GINVTNVDGLI
+153 GINVSNVDSLI
-164 LQNKTKPF
+164 LANKTKPF
-172 KFNVSPLRFFAYQ
+172 KFNISPFRFLAYQ
-185 KIYSDYY
+185 KIYSDFY
-192 RNAQYESVNVNAF
+192 RNAQYESINVNAF
-205 NIDAVNPASSTLP
+205 NIDGINPASSVNP
-218 NVGSLVT
+218 NIGPLVT
-225 PMLYLRY
+225 PQLYLRY

-248 GNDFMSAA
+248 GNDFMSSQFEPIMFPAA
-256 FSPVVFPSPSG
+256 SQDVNGNPTSW
-267 SNVSSQKPEVF
+267 SSSSTSYQ
-278 NYGGNYLGGIS
+278 GGIS
-289 TSLSGS
+289 LNQPSGGS
-295 STTGLRLTVSNL
+295 SAGITIANL
-307 RSAYALDKLYRLMS
+307 RSAYALDKLYRLIS

-326 SYGEQMK
+326 SYSEQMK
-333 VRFGVDAPDDDWKS
+333 TRFGVEAPDDEWKS

-367 TYDESSNSGAIPGTL
+367 TYDASSEIGAIPGTL

-459 SKILGWNL
+459 SKVLGWNL

-495 AWVAPRNQSLSQYS
+495 AWVAPRNQALSQYS

-541 LVNANFGVQAIRPM
+541 LINAQFGVQAIRPM

>member
-48 EHFRINPTMFLR
+48 EHFRINPEMFLR

-96 TSNQYSQ
+96 TSNQFSTAIS
-103 QVFDGSKFS
+103 DGSKFS
-112 NVPFVNFGDLLNF
+112 SVPTWDFNTLLR
-125 LGNTNNLPDSCGYNF
+125 LLTASGNDTCGYPF
-140 KNGAVRLLDLLGY
+140 KYGAVRLLDLLGY
-153 GINVTNVDGLI
+153 GVNVSNVDSLI
-164 LQNKTKPF
+164 AANTAKPF
-172 KFNVSPLRFFAYQ
+172 KFKVSPFRMLAYQ

-192 RNAQYESVNVNAF
+192 RNPLYESIDVENFNVDNSSSSSSIA
-205 NIDAVNPASSTLP
+205 NQTAS
-218 NVGSLVT
+218 
-225 PMLYLRY
+225 MMYLRY

-239 FNAVSPQFQ
+239 FNAVSPSFQ
-248 GNDFMSAA
+248 GNDFMSAT
-256 FSPVVFPSPSG
+256 FQPVSFPSPAG
-267 SNVSSQKPEVF
+267 STVVSSTPDSYHYNNDF
-278 NYGGNYLGGIS
+278 LGGL
-289 TSLSGS
+289 TTVLNG
-295 STTGLRLTVSNL
+295 STTGTRLTVANI

-326 SYGEQMK
+326 SYSEQMK
-333 VRFGVDAPDDDWKS
+333 VRFGVESPDDEWKS

-352 IDAPITIADVTTTSD
+352 IDAPVTIGDVTTTSD
-367 TYDESSNSGAIPGTL
+367 TYNETDQSGAIPGTL
-382 YGNGWSNS
+382 YGNGWSQS
-390 QGVIDFTAKEHG
+390 KGTIDFTSKEHG

-441 GKQPTPIYQFKFT
+441 GKQPTPIYQFKFN

-459 SKILGWNL
+459 SKVLGWNL

-475 LDMVHGVFNSDDKFQ
+475 LDMVHGVFNSADKFQ

-495 AWVAPRNQSLSQYS
+495 AWVAPRNQILSQYS

-521 SVLNQIMVQ
+521 SVLNQVMVQ
-530 EYDGTE
+530 QYDGTE

-541 LVNANFGVQAIRPM
+541 LVNAGFNVQAIRPM

>member
-48 EHFRINPTMFLR
+48 EHFRINPEMFLR

-96 TSNQYSQ
+96 TSNQFSTAIS
-103 QVFDGSKFS
+103 DGSKFS
-112 NVPFVNFGDLLNF
+112 SVPTWDFNTLLR
-125 LGNTNNLPDSCGYNF
+125 LLSTSGNDTCGYPF
-140 KNGAVRLLDLLGY
+140 KYGAVRLLDLLGY
-153 GINVTNVDGLI
+153 GVNVSNVDSLI
-164 LQNKTKPF
+164 AANNAKPF
-172 KFNVSPLRFFAYQ
+172 AFKVSPFRMLAYQ
-185 KIYSDYY
+185 KIYSDFY
-192 RNAQYESVNVNAF
+192 RNSLYESIDVEHFNVDNTSSSSSIA
-205 NIDAVNPASSTLP
+205 NQTAS
-218 NVGSLVT
+218 
-225 PMLYLRY
+225 MMYLRY

-239 FNAVSPQFQ
+239 FNAVSPSFQ
-248 GNDFMSAA
+248 GNEFMSSQ
-256 FSPVVFPSPSG
+256 FIPIVFPSAGQDVNGNPTSWSNKNDNFQGGLSINQPSG
-267 SNVSSQKPEVF
+267 
-278 NYGGNYLGGIS
+278 
-289 TSLSGS
+289 GS
-295 STTGLRLTVSNL
+295 SAGITVANL
-307 RSAYALDKLYRLMS
+307 RSAYALDKLYRLMV

-326 SYGEQMK
+326 SYSEQMK

-352 IDAPITIADVTTTSD
+352 IDAPVTIGDVTTTSD
-367 TYDESSNSGAIPGTL
+367 TYNEADNSGAIPGTL
-382 YGNGWSNS
+382 YGNGWSQS
-390 QGVIDFTAKEHG
+390 QGTIEFTSKEHG

-441 GKQPTPIYQFKFT
+441 GKQPTPIYQFKFN

-459 SKILGWNL
+459 SKVLGWNL

-475 LDMVHGVFNSDDKFQ
+475 LDIVHGVFNSDDKFQ

-495 AWVAPRNQSLSQYS
+495 AWVAPRNQTLAQYS

-521 SVLNQIMVQ
+521 SVLNQVMVQ
-530 EYDGTE
+530 QYDGTE

-541 LVNANFGVQAIRPM
+541 LVNAAFNVQAIRPM

>member
-1 MANNSIFARNAH
+1 MANNSIFARNVH

-103 QVFDGSKFS
+103 QVFDGSKFP
-112 NVPFVNFGDLLNF
+112 NVPFVNFADLLNF

-153 GINVTNVDGLI
+153 GINVSNVDSLI
-164 LQNKTKPF
+164 LTNKTKPF
-172 KFNVSPLRFFAYQ
+172 KFNISPFRFLAYQ
-185 KIYSDYY
+185 KIYSDFY
-192 RNAQYESVNVNAF
+192 RNAQYESINVNAF
-205 NIDAVNPASSTLP
+205 NIDGINPASSTIP
-218 NVGSLVT
+218 NIGPLVT
-225 PMLYLRY
+225 SQLYLRY

-239 FNAVSPQFQ
+239 FNAVSPKFQ
-248 GNDFMSAA
+248 GSDFMSGNSK
-256 FSPVVFPSPSG
+256 FSPVVFPQLNSNDLLPDTIETSGLQGVMYSG
-267 SNVSSQKPEVF
+267 S
-278 NYGGNYLGGIS
+278 G
-289 TSLSGS
+289 SGVNNF
-295 STTGLRLTVSNL
+295 TVANL
-307 RSAYALDKLYRLMS
+307 RSAYALDKLYRLMA

-333 VRFGVDAPDDDWKS
+333 VRFGVDAPDDEWKS

-367 TYDESSNSGAIPGTL
+367 TYDASSEIGAIPGTL

-390 QGVIDFTAKEHG
+390 RGVIDFTAKEHG

-418 DQIDAF
+418 DQIDPF

-459 SKILGWNL
+459 TKVLGWNL

-541 LVNANFGVQAIRPM
+541 LVNATFGVQAIRPM

>member
-48 EHFRINPTMFLR
+48 EHFRINPEMFLR

-96 TSNQYSQ
+96 TSNQFSAAIS
-103 QVFDGSKFS
+103 DGSKFS
-112 NVPFVNFGDLLNF
+112 SVPTWDFNTMLKLLTAS
-125 LGNTNNLPDSCGYNF
+125 GTDTCGYPF
-140 KNGAVRLLDLLGY
+140 KYGAVRLLDLLGY
-153 GINVTNVDGLI
+153 GVNVSNVDSLI
-164 LQNKTKPF
+164 SANNAKPF
-172 KFNVSPLRFFAYQ
+172 NFKVSPFRMLAYQ
-185 KIYSDYY
+185 KIYSDFY
-192 RNAQYESVNVNAF
+192 RNTLYESIDVENF
-205 NIDAVNPASSTLP
+205 NIDNTSSSSSVANQTAS
-218 NVGSLVT
+218 
-225 PMLYLRY
+225 MMYLRY

-239 FNAVSPQFQ
+239 FNAVSPAFQ
-248 GNDFMSAA
+248 SNEFMSSS
-256 FSPVVFPSPSG
+256 FSPVTFGVSASSG
-267 SNVSSQKPEVF
+267 EPYTNTDISSK
-278 NYGGNYLGGIS
+278 LGGMYVKS
-289 TSLSGS
+289 ADNF
-295 STTGLRLTVSNL
+295 TVANL
-307 RSAYALDKLYRLMS
+307 RSAYALDKLYRLMI

-326 SYGEQMK
+326 SYSEQMK

-352 IDAPITIADVTTTSD
+352 IDAPVTIGDVTTTSD
-367 TYDESSNSGAIPGTL
+367 TYNETDHSGAIPGTL
-382 YGNGWSNS
+382 YGNGWSQSKGN
-390 QGVIDFTAKEHG
+390 IDFTANEHG

-441 GKQPTPIYQFKFT
+441 GKQPTPIYQFKFN

-459 SKILGWNL
+459 SKVLGWNL

-495 AWVAPRNQSLSQYS
+495 AWVAPRNQTLAQYS

-521 SVLNQIMVQ
+521 SVLNQVMVQ
-530 EYDGTE
+530 QYDGTE

-541 LVNANFGVQAIRPM
+541 LVNAGFNVQAIRPM

>member
-13 RANLQRNAFD
+13 RANLQRNSFD

-48 EHFRINPTMFLR
+48 EHFRINPEMFLR

-89 FPQFIAG
+89 FPQFISG
-96 TSNQYSQ
+96 TSNQFSTAIS
-103 QVFDGSKFS
+103 DGSKFS
-112 NVPFVNFGDLLNF
+112 SVPTWDFNTLLR
-125 LGNTNNLPDSCGYNF
+125 LLTASGNDTCGYPF
-140 KNGAVRLLDLLGY
+140 KYGAVRLLDLLGY
-153 GINVTNVDGLI
+153 GVNVSNVDSLI
-164 LQNKTKPF
+164 AANTAKPF
-172 KFNVSPLRFFAYQ
+172 AFKVSPFRMLAYQ

-192 RNAQYESVNVNAF
+192 RNPLYESIDVENFNVDNSSSSSSIA
-205 NIDAVNPASSTLP
+205 NQTAS
-218 NVGSLVT
+218 
-225 PMLYLRY
+225 MMYLRY

-239 FNAVSPQFQ
+239 FNAVSPVFQ
-248 GNDFMSAA
+248 GADFMSGDSK
-256 FSPVVFPSPSG
+256 FSPIVFPQLNNSDLLPDTIETSG
-267 SNVSSQKPEVF
+267 LQSVM
-278 NYGGNYLGGIS
+278 Y
-289 TSLSGS
+289 SGS
-295 STTGLRLTVSNL
+295 SSGVNNFTIANL

-326 SYGEQMK
+326 SYSEQMK
-333 VRFGVDAPDDDWKS
+333 VRFGIESPDDEWKS

-352 IDAPITIADVTTTSD
+352 IDAPVTIGDVTTTSD
-367 TYDESSNSGAIPGTL
+367 TYNETDQSGAIPGTL
-382 YGNGWSNS
+382 YGNGWSQS
-390 QGVIDFTAKEHG
+390 QGTIDFTSKEHG

-441 GKQPTPIYQFKFT
+441 GKQPTPIYQFKFS

-459 SKILGWNL
+459 SKVLGWNL

-495 AWVAPRNQSLSQYS
+495 AWVAPRNQTLSQYS

-521 SVLNQIMVQ
+521 SVLNQVMVQ
-530 EYDGTE
+530 QYDGTE

-541 LVNANFGVQAIRPM
+541 LVNAGFNVQAIRPM

>member
-48 EHFRINPTMFLR
+48 EHFRINPEMFLR
-60 TVPLNSAAYVR
+60 TVPMNSAAYVR

-83 RLLWRS
+83 RLLWRP
-89 FPQFIAG
+89 FGQFISG

-103 QVFDGSKFS
+103 QVFDGSKFP
-112 NVPFVNFGDLLNF
+112 NVPFVNFGNLLTF
-125 LGNTNNLPDSCGYNF
+125 LANTNNLPDSCGYSF
-140 KNGAVRLLDLLGY
+140 KSGAVRLLDLLGY
-153 GINVTNVDGLI
+153 GINVSNVDSLI
-164 LQNKTKPF
+164 LANKTKPF
-172 KFNVSPLRFFAYQ
+172 TFNVSPFRFLAYQ
-185 KIYSDYY
+185 KIYSDFY

-205 NIDAVNPASSTLP
+205 NIDGVNFASSTNP
-218 NVGSLVT
+218 DIGPLVT
-225 PMLYLRY
+225 PQLYLRY

-248 GNDFMSAA
+248 GNDFMSST
-256 FSPVVFPSPSG
+256 FSPIEFPTATNKSDQG
-267 SNVSSQKPEVF
+267 YVYSSTS
-278 NYGGNYLGGIS
+278 GGNYMSYIASGTTQKNPLGNF
-289 TSLSGS
+289 
-295 STTGLRLTVSNL
+295 TVASL
-307 RSAYALDKLYRLMS
+307 RSAYALDKLYRLMV

-326 SYGEQMK
+326 SYSEQMK

-352 IDAPITIADVTTTSD
+352 IDAPITIGDVTTTSD
-367 TYDESSNSGAIPGTL
+367 TYDESSNQGAIPGTL
-382 YGNGWSNS
+382 YGNGWSQS
-390 QGVIDFTAKEHG
+390 KGAIDFTAKEHG

-459 SKILGWNL
+459 SKVLGWNL

-495 AWVAPRNQSLSQYS
+495 AWVAPRNQSLAQYT

-521 SVLNQIMVQ
+521 SVLNQVMVQ
-530 EYDGTE
+530 QYDGTE

-541 LVNANFGVQAIRPM
+541 LVNASFNVQAIRPM

>member
-48 EHFRINPTMFLR
+48 EHFRINPEMFLR
-60 TVPLNSAAYVR
+60 TVPMNSAAYVR

-96 TSNQYSQ
+96 TSNQFSTAIS
-103 QVFDGSKFS
+103 DGSKFNS
-112 NVPFVNFGDLLNF
+112 VPTWDFNTLLR
-125 LGNTNNLPDSCGYNF
+125 LLSTSGTDTCGYPF
-140 KNGAVRLLDLLGY
+140 KYGAVRLLDLLGY
-153 GINVTNVDGLI
+153 GVNVSNVDSLI
-164 LQNKTKPF
+164 AANTDKPF
-172 KFNVSPLRFFAYQ
+172 TFKVSPFRMLAYQ
-185 KIYSDYY
+185 KIYSDFY
-192 RNAQYESVNVNAF
+192 RNPLYEAIDVENFNVDNTSSS
-205 NIDAVNPASSTLP
+205 ASIANQTAS
-218 NVGSLVT
+218 
-225 PMLYLRY
+225 MMYLRY

-248 GNDFMSAA
+248 GNDFMSAS
-256 FSPVVFPSPSG
+256 FTPLHFPSG
-267 SNVSSQKPEVF
+267 TGVSSGAFTDKSSGFQGGMYDLSSDTSKP
-278 NYGGNYLGGIS
+278 
-289 TSLSGS
+289 
-295 STTGLRLTVSNL
+295 LTPFTVANL
-307 RSAYALDKLYRLMS
+307 RSAYALDKLYRLMV

-326 SYGEQMK
+326 SYSEQMLT
-333 VRFGVDAPDDDWKS
+333 RFGVDAPDDDWKS

-352 IDAPITIADVTTTSD
+352 IDAPVTIGDVTTTSD
-367 TYDESSNSGAIPGTL
+367 TYNESTNSGAIPGTL
-382 YGNGWSNS
+382 YGNGWSQS
-390 QGVIDFTAKEHG
+390 KGTIEFTSKEHG

-418 DQIDAF
+418 DQLNPF

-441 GKQPTPIYQFKFT
+441 GKQPTPIYQFKFN

-459 SKILGWNL
+459 SKVLGWNL

-495 AWVAPRNQSLSQYS
+495 AWVAPRNQILNQYS

-521 SVLNQIMVQ
+521 SVLNQVMVQ
-530 EYDGTE
+530 QFDGTE

-541 LVNANFGVQAIRPM
+541 LVNAGFNVQAIRPM

>member
-48 EHFRINPTMFLR
+48 EHFRINPEMFLR

-96 TSNQYSQ
+96 TSNQFSTAIS
-103 QVFDGSKFS
+103 DGSKFS
-112 NVPFVNFGDLLNF
+112 SVPTWDFNTLLK
-125 LGNTNNLPDSCGYNF
+125 LLSTSGNDTCGYPF
-140 KNGAVRLLDLLGY
+140 KYGAVRLLDLLGY
-153 GINVTNVDGLI
+153 GVNVSNVDSLI
-164 LQNKTKPF
+164 AANTSKPF
-172 KFNVSPLRFFAYQ
+172 AFKVSPFRMLAYQ
-185 KIYSDYY
+185 KIYSDFY
-192 RNAQYESVNVNAF
+192 RNPLYESIDVENFNVDNTSSSSSIA
-205 NIDAVNPASSTLP
+205 NQTAS
-218 NVGSLVT
+218 
-225 PMLYLRY
+225 MMYLRY

-239 FNAVSPQFQ
+239 FNAVSPSFQ
-248 GNDFMSAA
+248 GNDFMKASFAPLTFPNVSA
-256 FSPVVFPSPSG
+256 G
-267 SNVSSQKPEVF
+267 SNFLPK
-278 NYGGNYLGGIS
+278 G
-289 TSLSGS
+289 TLSGKDFMGS
-295 STTGLRLTVSNL
+295 MVDTSTASVSHGFTIANL
-307 RSAYALDKLYRLMS
+307 RSAYALDKLYRLMV

-326 SYGEQMK
+326 SYSEQMK
-333 VRFGVDAPDDDWKS
+333 VRFGVESPDDDWKS

-352 IDAPITIADVTTTSD
+352 IDAPVTIGDVTTTSD
-367 TYDESSNSGAIPGTL
+367 TYNETDQSGAIPGTL
-382 YGNGWSNS
+382 YGNGWSQS
-390 QGVIDFTAKEHG
+390 QGTIDFTSKEHG

-424 NTKLK
+424 NTKLM

-459 SKILGWNL
+459 SKVLGWNL

-495 AWVAPRNQSLSQYS
+495 AWVAPRNQTLSQYS

-530 EYDGTE
+530 QYDGTE

-541 LVNANFGVQAIRPM
+541 LVNAGFNVQAIRPM

>member
-48 EHFRINPTMFLR
+48 EHFRINPEMFLR

-96 TSNQYSQ
+96 TSNQFSTAIS
-103 QVFDGSKFS
+103 DGSKFS
-112 NVPFVNFGDLLNF
+112 SVPTWDFNTLLR
-125 LGNTNNLPDSCGYNF
+125 LLSTSGSDACGYPF
-140 KNGAVRLLDLLGY
+140 KYGAVRLLDLLGY
-153 GINVTNVDGLI
+153 GVNVSNVDSLI
-164 LQNKTKPF
+164 AANTAKPF
-172 KFNVSPLRFFAYQ
+172 AFKVSPFRMLAYQ
-185 KIYSDYY
+185 KIYSDFY
-192 RNAQYESVNVNAF
+192 RNPLYEAIDVENFNVDNTSSSSS
-205 NIDAVNPASSTLP
+205 IASQTAR
-218 NVGSLVT
+218 
-225 PMLYLRY
+225 MMYLRY

-248 GNDFMSAA
+248 GNDFMSSS
-256 FSPVVFPSPSG
+256 FTPLVFPSAGQDINANPTSWSNKNDNFQGGLSINQPSG
-267 SNVSSQKPEVF
+267 SSSA
-278 NYGGNYLGGIS
+278 GI
-289 TSLSGS
+289 
-295 STTGLRLTVSNL
+295 TVANL
-307 RSAYALDKLYRLMS
+307 RSAYALDKLYRLMV

-326 SYGEQMK
+326 SYSEQMK
-333 VRFGVDAPDDDWKS
+333 TRFGVDAPDDDWKS

-352 IDAPITIADVTTTSD
+352 IDAPVTIGDVTTTSD
-367 TYDESSNSGAIPGTL
+367 TYNEADSSGAIPGTL
-382 YGNGWSNS
+382 YGNGWSQS
-390 QGVIDFTAKEHG
+390 RGSIDFTSNEHG

-441 GKQPTPIYQFKFT
+441 GKQPTPIYQFKFN

-459 SKILGWNL
+459 SKVLGWNL

-495 AWVAPRNQSLSQYS
+495 AWVAPRNQTLSQYS

-530 EYDGTE
+530 QYDGTE

-541 LVNANFGVQAIRPM
+541 LVNAGFNVQAIRPM

>member
-48 EHFRINPTMFLR
+48 EHFRINPEMFLR

-89 FPQFIAG
+89 FPQFISG
-96 TSNQYSQ
+96 TSNQFSAAIS
-103 QVFDGSKFS
+103 DGSKFS
-112 NVPFVNFGDLLNF
+112 SVPTWDFNTLLK
-125 LGNTNNLPDSCGYNF
+125 LLTTSGNDTCGYPF
-140 KNGAVRLLDLLGY
+140 KYGAVRLLDLLGY
-153 GINVTNVDGLI
+153 GVNVSNVDSLI
-164 LQNKTKPF
+164 AANNTNAFTF
-172 KFNVSPLRFFAYQ
+172 KVSPFRMLAYQ

-192 RNAQYESVNVNAF
+192 RNSLYESVDVENFNVDNS
-205 NIDAVNPASSTLP
+205 NPSTSVASQTAS
-218 NVGSLVT
+218 
-225 PMLYLRY
+225 MMYLRY

-239 FNAVSPQFQ
+239 FNAVSPKFQ
-248 GNDFMSAA
+248 GNDFMSSDSK
-256 FSPVVFPSPSG
+256 FLPVTFPALSYSDLKPDTIETAGLQGVMYSPSISG
-267 SNVSSQKPEVF
+267 VSNF
-278 NYGGNYLGGIS
+278 TI
-289 TSLSGS
+289 
-295 STTGLRLTVSNL
+295 SNL

-326 SYGEQMK
+326 SYSEQMK
-333 VRFGVDAPDDDWKS
+333 VRFGVESPDDDWKS

-352 IDAPITIADVTTTSD
+352 IDAPVTIGDVTTTSD

-382 YGNGWSNS
+382 YGNGWSQSKGN
-390 QGVIDFTAKEHG
+390 IDFTAKEHG

-418 DQIDAF
+418 DQLDAF

-459 SKILGWNL
+459 STVLGWNL

-475 LDMVHGVFNSDDKFQ
+475 LDIVHGVFNSDDKFQ

-495 AWVAPRNQSLSQYS
+495 AWVAPRNQTLAQYS
-509 NGATVSFFKALP
+509 KGATVSFFKALP
-521 SVLNQIMVQ
+521 SVLNQVMVQ
-530 EYDGTE
+530 QYDGTE
-536 QTDQF
+536 HTDQF
-541 LVNANFGVQAIRPM
+541 LVNASFNVQAIRPM

>member
-48 EHFRINPTMFLR
+48 EHFRINPEMFLR

-96 TSNQYSQ
+96 TSNQFSTAIS
-103 QVFDGSKFS
+103 DGSKFS
-112 NVPFVNFGDLLNF
+112 SVPTWDFNILLK
-125 LGNTNNLPDSCGYNF
+125 LLSTSGNDTCGYPF
-140 KNGAVRLLDLLGY
+140 KYGAVRLLDLLGY
-153 GINVTNVDGLI
+153 GVNVSNVDTLI
-164 LQNKTKPF
+164 AANTAKPF
-172 KFNVSPLRFFAYQ
+172 AFKVSPFRMLAYQ
-185 KIYSDYY
+185 KIYSDFY
-192 RNAQYESVNVNAF
+192 RNSLYEPIDVENFNVDNTSSSSSIA
-205 NIDAVNPASSTLP
+205 NQTAS
-218 NVGSLVT
+218 
-225 PMLYLRY
+225 MMYLRY

-248 GNDFMSAA
+248 GNDFMSAS
-256 FSPVVFPSPSG
+256 FTPIVFPSAGQDVNANPTSWSHKNDNFQGGLSINQPSG
-267 SNVSSQKPEVF
+267 
-278 NYGGNYLGGIS
+278 
-289 TSLSGS
+289 GS
-295 STTGLRLTVSNL
+295 SAGITVANL
-307 RSAYALDKLYRLMS
+307 RSAYALDKLFRLMV

-326 SYGEQMK
+326 SYSEQMK
-333 VRFGVDAPDDDWKS
+333 TRFGVDAPDDDWKS

-352 IDAPITIADVTTTSD
+352 IDAPVTIGDVTTTSD
-367 TYDESSNSGAIPGTL
+367 TYNETDQSGAIPGTL
-382 YGNGWSNS
+382 YGNGWSQS
-390 QGVIDFTAKEHG
+390 QGTIDFTSKEHG

-441 GKQPTPIYQFKFT
+441 GKQPTPIYQFKFS

-459 SKILGWNL
+459 SKVLGWNL

-495 AWVAPRNQSLSQYS
+495 AWVAPRNQTLSQYS

-530 EYDGTE
+530 QYDGTE

-541 LVNANFGVQAIRPM
+541 LVNAGFNVQAIRPM

>member
-48 EHFRINPTMFLR
+48 EHFRINPAMFLR

-96 TSNQYSQ
+96 TSNQFSTAIS
-103 QVFDGSKFS
+103 DGSKFNS
-112 NVPFVNFGDLLNF
+112 VPTWDFNTLLK
-125 LGNTNNLPDSCGYNF
+125 LLSTSGTDTCGYPF
-140 KNGAVRLLDLLGY
+140 KYGAVRLLDLLGY
-153 GINVTNVDGLI
+153 GVNVSNVDSLI
-164 LQNKTKPF
+164 AANTAKPF
-172 KFNVSPLRFFAYQ
+172 AFKVSPFRMLAYQ
-185 KIYSDYY
+185 KIYSDFY
-192 RNAQYESVNVNAF
+192 RNPLYEAIDVENFNVDNTSSSSSVANQTAR
-205 NIDAVNPASSTLP
+205 
-218 NVGSLVT
+218 
-225 PMLYLRY
+225 MMYLRY

-239 FNAVSPQFQ
+239 FNAVSPSFQ
-248 GNDFMSAA
+248 GNDFMQAA
-256 FSPVVFPSPSG
+256 FTPIVFPSAGQDVNANPTTWSNKNDNFQGGLSINQPSG
-267 SNVSSQKPEVF
+267 
-278 NYGGNYLGGIS
+278 
-289 TSLSGS
+289 GS
-295 STTGLRLTVSNL
+295 SAGITVANL
-307 RSAYALDKLYRLMS
+307 RSAYALDKLYRLMV

-326 SYGEQMK
+326 SYSEQMK
-333 VRFGVDAPDDDWKS
+333 TRFGVDAPDDDWKS

-352 IDAPITIADVTTTSD
+352 IDAPVTIGDVTTTSD
-367 TYDESSNSGAIPGTL
+367 TYNESDQSGAIPGTL
-382 YGNGWSNS
+382 YGNGWSQS
-390 QGVIDFTAKEHG
+390 KGTIDFTSKEHG

-441 GKQPTPIYQFKFT
+441 GKQPTPIYQFKFN

-459 SKILGWNL
+459 SKVLGWSL

-495 AWVAPRNQSLSQYS
+495 AWVAPRNQILSQYS
-509 NGATVSFFKALP
+509 EGATVSFFKALP

-530 EYDGTE
+530 QYDGTE

-541 LVNANFGVQAIRPM
+541 LVDAGFNVQAIRPM

>member
-48 EHFRINPTMFLR
+48 EHFRINPEMFLR

-96 TSNQYSQ
+96 TSNQFSTAIS
-103 QVFDGSKFS
+103 DGSKFNS
-112 NVPFVNFGDLLNF
+112 VPTWDFNTLLK
-125 LGNTNNLPDSCGYNF
+125 LLSTSGTDTCGYPF
-140 KNGAVRLLDLLGY
+140 KYGAVRLLDLLGY
-153 GINVTNVDGLI
+153 GVNVSNVDSLI
-164 LQNKTKPF
+164 AANTAKPF
-172 KFNVSPLRFFAYQ
+172 AFKVSPFRMLAYQ
-185 KIYSDYY
+185 KIYSDFY
-192 RNAQYESVNVNAF
+192 RNPLYEAIDVENFNVDNT
-205 NIDAVNPASSTLP
+205 SSSSSIANQTAR
-218 NVGSLVT
+218 
-225 PMLYLRY
+225 MMYLRY

-239 FNAVSPQFQ
+239 FNAVSPSFQ
-248 GNDFMSAA
+248 GNDFMQAA
-256 FSPVVFPSPSG
+256 FSPIVFPSAGQDVNANPTSWSNKNDNFQAGLSINQPSG
-267 SNVSSQKPEVF
+267 
-278 NYGGNYLGGIS
+278 
-289 TSLSGS
+289 GS
-295 STTGLRLTVSNL
+295 SAGITVANL
-307 RSAYALDKLYRLMS
+307 RSAYALDKLYRLMV

-326 SYGEQMK
+326 SYSEQMK
-333 VRFGVDAPDDDWKS
+333 TRFGVDAPDDDWKS

-352 IDAPITIADVTTTSD
+352 IDAPVTIGDVTTTSD
-367 TYDESSNSGAIPGTL
+367 TYNESDQSGAIPGTL
-382 YGNGWSNS
+382 YGNGWSQS
-390 QGVIDFTAKEHG
+390 KGTIDFTSKEHG

-441 GKQPTPIYQFKFT
+441 GKQPTPIYQFKFN

-459 SKILGWNL
+459 SKVLGWNL

-495 AWVAPRNQSLSQYS
+495 AWVAPRNQILSQYS
-509 NGATVSFFKALP
+509 EGATVSFFKALP

-530 EYDGTE
+530 QYDGTE

-541 LVNANFGVQAIRPM
+541 LVDAGFNVQAIRPM

>member
-48 EHFRINPTMFLR
+48 EHFRINPEMFLR

-89 FPQFIAG
+89 FPQFISG
-96 TSNQYSQ
+96 TSNDFSQ
-103 QVFDGSKFS
+103 GIYDGSKFNS
-112 NVPFVNFGDLLNF
+112 VPSVNFGDLLTF
-125 LGNTNNLPDSCGYNF
+125 ISSTSNLPDSAGYNF

-153 GINVTNVDGLI
+153 GVNVANVDSLI
-164 LQNKTKPF
+164 SANKAKKFTFSVNPF
-172 KFNVSPLRFFAYQ
+172 RFFAYQ

-192 RNAQYESVNVNAF
+192 RNAQYESINLNAW
-205 NIDAVNPASSTLP
+205 NIDNISPFTSDTPS
-218 NVGSLVT
+218 VGSLVT

-248 GNDFMSAA
+248 GNDFMKAA
-256 FSPVVFPSPSG
+256 FTPLHFPSGTGVTSG
-267 SNVSSQKPEVF
+267 AFTDKSSGFQGGMYDLKSDTSNP
-278 NYGGNYLGGIS
+278 
-289 TSLSGS
+289 
-295 STTGLRLTVSNL
+295 LTPFTVANL
-307 RSAYALDKLYRLMS
+307 RSAYALDKLYRLMV

-326 SYGEQMK
+326 SYSEQMK
-333 VRFGVDAPDDDWKS
+333 VRFGVESPDDDWKS

-352 IDAPITIADVTTTSD
+352 IDAPVTIGDVTTTSD
-367 TYDESSNSGAIPGTL
+367 TYNESTNSGAIPGTL
-382 YGNGWSNS
+382 YGNGWSQS
-390 QGVIDFTAKEHG
+390 KGSIDFTSKEHG

-418 DQIDAF
+418 DQLNPF

-441 GKQPTPIYQFKFT
+441 GKQPTPIYQFKFN

-459 SKILGWNL
+459 SKVLGWNL

-530 EYDGTE
+530 QYDGTE

-541 LVNANFGVQAIRPM
+541 LVNAGFNVQAIRPM

>member
-48 EHFRINPTMFLR
+48 EHFRINPEMFLR
-60 TVPLNSAAYVR
+60 TVPMNSAAYVR

-83 RLLWRS
+83 RLLWRP
-89 FPQFIAG
+89 FGQFISG
-96 TSNQYSQ
+96 TSNLYSQ
-103 QVFDGSKFS
+103 QVFDGSKFP
-112 NVPFVNFGDLLNF
+112 NVPFVNFGNLLTF
-125 LGNTNNLPDSCGYNF
+125 LANTSNLPDSCGYPF

-153 GINVTNVDGLI
+153 GINVSNVDSLI
-164 LQNKTKPF
+164 LTNKTKPF
-172 KFNVSPLRFFAYQ
+172 TFNVSPFRFLAYQ
-185 KIYSDYY
+185 KIYSDFY

-205 NIDAVNPASSTLP
+205 NIDGVNFASSTTP
-218 NVGSLVT
+218 NIGPLVT
-225 PMLYLRY
+225 PQLYLRY

-248 GNDFMSAA
+248 GSDFMSST
-256 FSPVVFPSPSG
+256 FSPIEFPTATNKADQG
-267 SNVSSQKPEVF
+267 YVYSST
-278 NYGGNYLGGIS
+278 NGGNYVSYIASGTTQNNPLGNF
-289 TSLSGS
+289 
-295 STTGLRLTVSNL
+295 TVANL
-307 RSAYALDKLYRLMS
+307 RSAYALDKLYRLMV

-326 SYGEQMK
+326 SYSEQMK

-352 IDAPITIADVTTTSD
+352 VDAPITIGDVTTTSD
-367 TYDESSNSGAIPGTL
+367 TYDESSNQGAIPGTL
-382 YGNGWSNS
+382 YGNGWSQS
-390 QGVIDFTAKEHG
+390 KGFIDFTAKEHG

-459 SKILGWNL
+459 SKVLGWNL

-475 LDMVHGVFNSDDKFQ
+475 LDQVHGVFNSDDKFQ

-495 AWVAPRNQSLSQYS
+495 AWVAPRNQSLEQYT

-521 SVLNQIMVQ
+521 SVLNQVMVQ
-530 EYDGTE
+530 QYDGTE

-541 LVNANFGVQAIRPM
+541 LVNAGFNVQAIRPM

>member
-48 EHFRINPTMFLR
+48 EHFRINPEMFLR

-89 FPQFIAG
+89 FPQFISG
-96 TSNQYSQ
+96 TSNEFSQ
-103 QVFDGSKFS
+103 GIFDGSKFGS
-112 NVPFVNFGDLLNF
+112 VPSVNFGDLLTF
-125 LGNTNNLPDSCGYNF
+125 LSSTSQLPDSAGYNF
-140 KNGAVRLLDLLGY
+140 KNGAVRILDLLGY
-153 GINVTNVDGLI
+153 GINVSNVDSLI
-164 LQNKTKPF
+164 AANKTK
-172 KFNVSPLRFFAYQ
+172 KFNFNVNPFRFFAYQ

-192 RNAQYESVNVNAF
+192 RNAQYESINLNAW
-205 NIDAVNPASSTLP
+205 NIDNINPASGSTP
-218 NVGSLVT
+218 LVSPLVA

-239 FNAVSPQFQ
+239 FNAVSPSFQ
-248 GNDFMSAA
+248 GNDFMNAL
-256 FSPVVFPSPSG
+256 FTPIVFPSAGQDVNANPTSWGNKNVNYQGGLSINQPSG
-267 SNVSSQKPEVF
+267 
-278 NYGGNYLGGIS
+278 
-289 TSLSGS
+289 GS
-295 STTGLRLTVSNL
+295 SAGITVANL

-326 SYGEQMK
+326 SYSEQMK
-333 VRFGVDAPDDDWKS
+333 VRFGVVSPDDDWKS

-352 IDAPITIADVTTTSD
+352 IDAPVTIGDVTTTSD
-367 TYDESSNSGAIPGTL
+367 TYDESSQSGAIPGTL
-382 YGNGWSNS
+382 YGNGWSQSRGN
-390 QGVIDFTAKEHG
+390 IDFTAKEHG

-418 DQIDAF
+418 DQLDAF
-424 NTKLK
+424 NTKLN

-459 SKILGWNL
+459 SKVLGWNL

-495 AWVAPRNQSLSQYS
+495 AWVAPRNQSLAQYS

-530 EYDGTE
+530 QYDGTE

-541 LVNANFGVQAIRPM
+541 LVNAGFNVQAIRPM

>member
-48 EHFRINPTMFLR
+48 EHFRINPEMFLR

-96 TSNQYSQ
+96 TSNQFSTAIS
-103 QVFDGSKFS
+103 DGSKFS
-112 NVPFVNFGDLLNF
+112 SVPTWDFNSLLK
-125 LGNTNNLPDSCGYNF
+125 LLSTSGTDTCGYPF
-140 KNGAVRLLDLLGY
+140 KYGAVRLLDLLGY
-153 GINVTNVDGLI
+153 GINVSNVDSLI
-164 LQNKTKPF
+164 AANTVKPF
-172 KFNVSPLRFFAYQ
+172 KFKVSPFRMLAYQ
-185 KIYSDYY
+185 KIYSDFY
-192 RNAQYESVNVNAF
+192 RNSLYESIDVENFNVDNT
-205 NIDAVNPASSTLP
+205 SSSSSIANQTAR
-218 NVGSLVT
+218 
-225 PMLYLRY
+225 MMYLRY

-239 FNAVSPQFQ
+239 FNAVSPSFQ
-248 GNDFMSAA
+248 GNDFMFSQ
-256 FSPVVFPSPSG
+256 FSPIVFPSAGQDVNANPTSWSNKNDNFQGGLSINQPSG
-267 SNVSSQKPEVF
+267 
-278 NYGGNYLGGIS
+278 
-289 TSLSGS
+289 GS
-295 STTGLRLTVSNL
+295 SAGITVSNL
-307 RSAYALDKLYRLMS
+307 RSAYALDKLYRLMV

-326 SYGEQMK
+326 SYSEQMK

-352 IDAPITIADVTTTSD
+352 IDAPVTIGDVTTTSD
-367 TYDESSNSGAIPGTL
+367 TYNEADHSGAIPGTL
-382 YGNGWSNS
+382 YGNGWSQS
-390 QGVIDFTAKEHG
+390 QGTIDFTSKEHG

-418 DQIDAF
+418 DQIDSF

-429 REDFFVPEFADL
+429 REDYFVPEFADL
-441 GKQPTPIYQFKFT
+441 GKQPTPIYQFKFN

-459 SKILGWNL
+459 TKVLGWNL

-495 AWVAPRNQSLSQYS
+495 AWVAPRNQTLSQYS

-521 SVLNQIMVQ
+521 SVLNQVMVQ
-530 EYDGTE
+530 QYDGTE

-541 LVNANFGVQAIRPM
+541 LVNAAFNVQAIRPM

>member
-1 MANNSIFARNAH
+1 MANNSIFARNVH

-48 EHFRINPTMFLR
+48 EHFRINPEMFLR
-60 TVPLNSAAYVR
+60 TVPMNSAAYVR

-96 TSNQYSQ
+96 TSNQFSTAIS
-103 QVFDGSKFS
+103 DGSKFNS
-112 NVPFVNFGDLLNF
+112 VPTWDFNTLLK
-125 LGNTNNLPDSCGYNF
+125 LLSLSGTDTCGYPF
-140 KNGAVRLLDLLGY
+140 KYGAVRLLDLLGY
-153 GINVTNVDGLI
+153 GVNVSNVDSLI
-164 LQNKTKPF
+164 AANTAKPF
-172 KFNVSPLRFFAYQ
+172 TFKVSPFRMLAYQ
-185 KIYSDYY
+185 KIYSDFY
-192 RNAQYESVNVNAF
+192 RNPLYEAIDVENFNVDNTSSS
-205 NIDAVNPASSTLP
+205 ASIANQTAS
-218 NVGSLVT
+218 
-225 PMLYLRY
+225 MMYLRY

-248 GNDFMSAA
+248 GNDFMSAS
-256 FSPVVFPSPSG
+256 FTPLHFPSG
-267 SNVSSQKPEVF
+267 TGVSSGAFTDKSSGFQGGMYDLSSDTSKP
-278 NYGGNYLGGIS
+278 
-289 TSLSGS
+289 
-295 STTGLRLTVSNL
+295 LTPFTVANL
-307 RSAYALDKLYRLMS
+307 RSAYALDKLYRLMV

-326 SYGEQMK
+326 SYSEQMLT
-333 VRFGVDAPDDDWKS
+333 RFGVDAPDDDWKS

-352 IDAPITIADVTTTSD
+352 IDAPVTIGDVTTTSD
-367 TYDESSNSGAIPGTL
+367 TYNESTNSGAIPGTL
-382 YGNGWSNS
+382 YGNGWSQS
-390 QGVIDFTAKEHG
+390 KGTIEFTSKEHG

-418 DQIDAF
+418 DQLNPF

-441 GKQPTPIYQFKFT
+441 GKQPTPIYQFKFN

-459 SKILGWNL
+459 SKVLGWNL

-495 AWVAPRNQSLSQYS
+495 AWVAPRNQILNQYS

-521 SVLNQIMVQ
+521 SVLNQVMVQ
-530 EYDGTE
+530 QFDGTE

-541 LVNANFGVQAIRPM
+541 LVNAGFNVQAIRPM

>member
-48 EHFRINPTMFLR
+48 EHFRINPEMFLR

-96 TSNQYSQ
+96 TSNQFSAAIS
-103 QVFDGSKFS
+103 DGSKFS
-112 NVPFVNFGDLLNF
+112 SVPTWDFNTLLK
-125 LGNTNNLPDSCGYNF
+125 LLTASGNDTCGYPF
-140 KNGAVRLLDLLGY
+140 KYGAVRLLDLLGY
-153 GINVTNVDGLI
+153 GVNVSNVDSLI
-164 LQNKTKPF
+164 SANNAKPF
-172 KFNVSPLRFFAYQ
+172 NFKVSPFRMLAYQ
-185 KIYSDYY
+185 KIYSDFY
-192 RNAQYESVNVNAF
+192 RNSLYESIDVENFNVDNTSSSSSVA
-205 NIDAVNPASSTLP
+205 NQTAS
-218 NVGSLVT
+218 
-225 PMLYLRY
+225 MMYLRY

-239 FNAVSPQFQ
+239 FNAVSPAFQ
-248 GNDFMSAA
+248 SSEFMSAS
-256 FSPVVFPSPSG
+256 FSPVTFGVSASSG
-267 SNVSSQKPEVF
+267 EPYTNTDISSK
-278 NYGGNYLGGIS
+278 LGGMYIKS
-289 TSLSGS
+289 ADNF
-295 STTGLRLTVSNL
+295 TVANL
-307 RSAYALDKLYRLMS
+307 RSAYALDKLYRLML

-326 SYGEQMK
+326 SYSEQMK

-352 IDAPITIADVTTTSD
+352 IDAPVTIGDVTTTSD
-367 TYDESSNSGAIPGTL
+367 TYNETDNSGAIPGTL
-382 YGNGWSNS
+382 YGNGWSQSSGN
-390 QGVIDFTAKEHG
+390 IDFTAKEHG

-441 GKQPTPIYQFKFT
+441 GKQPTPIYQFKFN

-459 SKILGWNL
+459 AKVLGWNL

-495 AWVAPRNQSLSQYS
+495 AWVAPRNQTLAQYS

-521 SVLNQIMVQ
+521 SVLNQVMVQ
-530 EYDGTE
+530 QYDGTE

-541 LVNANFGVQAIRPM
+541 LVNAGFNVQAIRPM

>member
-48 EHFRINPTMFLR
+48 EHFRINPEMFLR
-60 TVPLNSAAYVR
+60 TVPLNSAAFVR

-96 TSNQYSQ
+96 TSNPFSAAIS
-103 QVFDGSKFS
+103 DGSKFS
-112 NVPFVNFGDLLNF
+112 SVPTWDFSTMLKLLSTS
-125 LGNTNNLPDSCGYNF
+125 GNDACGYPF
-140 KNGAVRLLDLLGY
+140 KYGAVRLLDLLGY
-153 GINVTNVDGLI
+153 GVNVSNVDSLI
-164 LQNKTKPF
+164 AANSSKPF
-172 KFNVSPLRFFAYQ
+172 SFKVSPFRMLAYQ

-192 RNAQYESVNVNAF
+192 RNTLYESIDVENFNVDNTSSSSSIA
-205 NIDAVNPASSTLP
+205 NQTAS
-218 NVGSLVT
+218 
-225 PMLYLRY
+225 MMYLRY

-248 GNDFMSAA
+248 GNDFMSSSSK
-256 FSPVVFPSPSG
+256 FSPIVFPQLNSNDFLPDTIETSG
-267 SNVSSQKPEVF
+267 LQGVMFSSNSSSSVSRNF
-278 NYGGNYLGGIS
+278 
-289 TSLSGS
+289 
-295 STTGLRLTVSNL
+295 TVANL
-307 RSAYALDKLYRLMS
+307 RSAYALDKLYRLMA

-326 SYGEQMK
+326 SYSEQMK
-333 VRFGVDAPDDDWKS
+333 VRFGVDSPDDDWKS
-347 KFIGA
+347 MFIGA
-352 IDAPITIADVTTTSD
+352 IDAPVTIGDVTTTSD
-367 TYDESSNSGAIPGTL
+367 TYDQTTNSGAIPGTL
-382 YGNGWSNS
+382 YGNGWSQS
-390 QGVIDFTAKEHG
+390 HGTIDFTSKEHG

-418 DQIDAF
+418 DQIDPF
-424 NTKLK
+424 ITKLK

-441 GKQPTPIYQFKFT
+441 GKQPTPIYQFKFN

-459 SKILGWNL
+459 SKVLGWNL

-495 AWVAPRNQSLSQYS
+495 AWVAPRNQTLVQYS

-521 SVLNQIMVQ
+521 SVLNQVMVQ
-530 EYDGTE
+530 QYDGTE

-541 LVNANFGVQAIRPM
+541 LVNAAFNVQAIRPM